1 MAESFPVLG
10 IYSSGC
16 FEPQYNDQPT
26 SVGTEE
32 RSGAYWFNWR
42 GCPSRSLHAT
52 VVMFGSA
59 RERSWE
65 EKDLQKKLFHRNASC
80 RFGERGG
87 VGRSVACGVVTPRL
101 PQVLLGRDI
110 GGIMPLGPGS
120 PYDL

>member
-1 MAESFPVLG
+1 MINQQVL
-10 IYSSGC
+10 
-16 FEPQYNDQPT
+16 EPRR
-26 SVGTEE
+26 EA
-32 RSGAYWFNWR
+32 GAYWFNWR
-42 GCPSRSLHAT
+42 GGYPNRSLHAT

-59 RERSWE
+59 MERSWE